1 MTMDPE
7 GEDQTRLV
15 VHLEIPSMAESMDPS
30 MIEGSLA
37 RIKELIEAET

>member
-1 MTMDPE
+1 MDDE
-7 GEDQTRLV
+7 RTRLTIE
-15 VHLEIPSMAESMDPS
+15 LQLPEAAASMAPT